1 MKISIVSHGKAKF
14 EFLRAI
20 IFKGLLCLILLL
32 SQENPVFAIIQN
44 SENTFNQINS
54 LETVNSF
61 YARWCCAN
69 DGYLYGIDL
78 KDRTV
83 VLRKTEKGQAFQT
96 RGSVAVLD
104 PSFKIEDKIFSTT
117 TPGLIFIPVM
127 KSGVFFLLKSKDGGA
142 TFTNVHTFG
151 EGNGPEGTNTQNV
164 RLLRGILELT
174 TELPDG
180 GGIGTLYIGEYNVSH
195 ERSIGSTN
203 DRVRI
208 MKSVDNGDTWTKVV
222 EWNTNG
228 INQVG
233 HVHAMKQDP
242 YTGEIYICTGD
253 GNTKA
258 GIIKWDGSS
267 EWADNKR
274 LPEIGQMRGFKVF
287 TGTQRYR
294 VCDVLFDE
302 NYFYTFTDTQTPNN
316 PTGSESGIWR
326 GKKDFSSYTRMDNQ
340 IYEYDPMHIGWFGE
354 KIGNTFI
361 FTTSREYINP
371 ANAWKEL
378 NTRVYISTDG
388 QHWHASGVLN
398 WRDSNDPTTSRYIYN
413 VFTHNNKLYI
423 DCVGGAGHS
432 STIQCELT
440 YKWKTYEDPAILH
453 PVYFVGTWNAPG
465 NDANQ
470 GISPDAPKK
479 TLNNILTSCRISAG
493 ARVKVAGGSFYETEI
508 NPDWSAALLQGRGS
522 VVIEGQGMNETRIIR
537 YSGSGTTYGIQ
548 IEASKTLTNSRTP
561 FILKDLEIY
570 LTVDGGGNHT
580 NYVLSNVNSYI
591 KTISC
596 RIGNSSNDDSP
607 LIKLSNEGSK
617 YVSEN
622 SFHVA
627 NSGTSIYRNI
637 VRSGASGTICHLKN
651 CIILNGHDAFVHD
664 YPGFDFSLKN
674 CNLYSIDHAGVLF
687 ESTSIIHPVIK
698 NCIFSCGEAPIIS
711 QVVTTQTGID
721 YNLYNKA
728 MRNISDGGHSIIG
741 ADPLFVDAN
750 NGDFNL
756 RSGSPCSGT
765 GIYLTD
771 VFYDFASRARQNPPG
786 IGAYEST
793 FPSVK
798 IPQSGEISTNNPEI
812 KKPEVKIYPNPVTGL
827 LKIECNDEKY
837 KSIYILN
844 TQGKVL
850 KKEKVISPFQLIDFS
865 EYEHGL
871 YILEFDN
878 PGGECIRVKVVRY

>member
-1 MKISIVSHGKAKF
+1 MKIFIVSPGKAKF
-14 EFLRAI
+14 EFLWAK

-32 SQENPVFAIIQN
+32 SQENAVFAIFQN

-69 DGYLYGIDL
+69 DGYIYGIDL

-83 VLRKTEKGQAFQT
+83 VLRKTEKGQAYQT

-117 TPGLIFIPVM
+117 TPGLIFIPVK
-127 KSGVFFLLKSKDGGA
+127 KSDVFFLLKSKDGGA

-151 EGNGPEGTNTQNV
+151 EGNGPEGTNTPNV

-174 TELPDG
+174 TEIPDG
-180 GGIGTLYIGEYNVSH
+180 GGVGTLYIGEYNVCQT
-195 ERSIGSTN
+195 RSIGSTN

-228 INQVG
+228 INQAG

-242 YTGEIYICTGD
+242 YTGEIYICMGD
-253 GNTKA
+253 GNSKA

-274 LPEIGQMRGFKVF
+274 LSEIGQMRGFRVF

-361 FTTSREYINP
+361 FTSSREYISP
-371 ANAWKEL
+371 AYAWKEL

-388 QHWHASGVLN
+388 QNWHASGLLN
-398 WRDSNDPTTSRYIYN
+398 WRDSNDPATSRYIYN

-423 DCVGGAGHS
+423 DCVGGAGHN

-440 YKWKTYEDPAILH
+440 YNWKTYEDPVILH

-479 TLNNILTSCRISAG
+479 TLNNILTSSRISAG
-493 ARVKVAGGSFYETEI
+493 AKVKVAKGSFYETEI

-537 YSGSGTTYGIQ
+537 SSGSGTTYGIQ

-570 LTVDGGGNHT
+570 LTVDVGGNHT

-591 KTISC
+591 KTINC

-627 NSGTSIYRNI
+627 NSGTGIYRNI

-651 CIILNGHDAFVHD
+651 CIILNGYDAFVID

-674 CNLYSIDHAGVLF
+674 CNLYAIDHAGVLF
-687 ESTSIIHPVIK
+687 ESTSDNHPVIK

-711 QVVTTQTGID
+711 PFATTQTDID

-728 MRNISDGGHSIIG
+728 LRNISDGGHSLIG
-741 ADPLFVDAN
+741 TDPLFVDEN

-756 RSGSPCSGT
+756 RSDSPCSGT
-765 GIYLTD
+765 GIHLTD
-771 VFYDFASRARQNPPG
+771 VLYDFASRARQNPPG
-786 IGAYEST
+786 IGAYESI

-798 IPQSGEISTNNPEI
+798 ITQSEEISTDNPEI
-812 KKPEVKIYPNPVTGL
+812 KKPKVKIYPNPVSGL
-827 LKIECNDEKY
+827 LKIEYNDDKY

-844 TQGKVL
+844 TQGKLL